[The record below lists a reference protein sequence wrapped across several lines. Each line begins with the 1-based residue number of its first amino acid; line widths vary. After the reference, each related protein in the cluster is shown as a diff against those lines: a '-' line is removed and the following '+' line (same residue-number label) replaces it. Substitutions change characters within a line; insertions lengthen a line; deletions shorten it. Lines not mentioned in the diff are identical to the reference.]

1 MTSDPTFG
9 SKPSKFQ
16 DHFAARR
23 HSNPLSRA
31 RPVHTAGL
39 RTIRSEFGSA
49 RRPRSNTSTG
59 SVSALVNPRPGST
72 TPGSSDGTR
81 PSPRPRLARAESR
94 GAVCMTM
101 LVCHT
106 LRSSH
111 VAAHAGAHRIGAGE
125 CLERAVT
132 SADWTE
138 GIALRDGGS
147 YGPPPR
153 SPSTRSARRRTRR
166 VVGVIRQSWRGPVV
180 AWLLGGGAPVGGR
193 AVTVSSRRRVT
204 QSR

>member
-1 MTSDPTFG
+1 MTSDPTLG
-9 SKPSKFQ
+9 SKTQQFSGSLRPAQALESTQSCAACPHGRASHDPIGIRFCAATSEQHLDRKCICAGEHPTGQHHARFSVTERAQ
-16 DHFAARR
+16 PEAPFGRSRIARR
-23 HSNPLSRA
+23 C
-31 RPVHTAGL
+31 
-39 RTIRSEFGSA
+39 
-49 RRPRSNTSTG
+49 
-59 SVSALVNPRPGST
+59 AL
-72 TPGSSDGTR
+72 
-81 PSPRPRLARAESR
+81 
-94 GAVCMTM
+94 TM

-111 VAAHAGAHRIGAGE
+111 VAAHAGARRIGAGE

-166 VVGVIRQSWRGPVV
+166 VAGVIRQSRRGPVV
-180 AWLLGGGAPVGGR
+180 AWLLGGARPSGAAPSWFRLGAG
-193 AVTVSSRRRVT
+193 
-204 QSR
+204 